1 MSPGAGDSVAM
12 PKMAL
17 VARLA
22 VQIAPPLLIGN
33 VGGGIREV
41 IPITGG
47 SFEGPDFSGI
57 ILPGGADWCLTRPDG
72 VSEIWARYTL
82 ETDDG
87 VLVSV
92 INGGQVR
99 MNAAG
104 DYIGRTVP
112 QFEVAEGRY
121 GWLRDGPFLGTLLTN
136 GAGTLAEAAFYRLL

>member
-1 MSPGAGDSVAM
+1 MGLGADESAAA
-12 PKMAL
+12 PKMEL

-22 VQIAPPLLIGN
+22 VQIAPPLLIGT

-47 SFEGPDFSGI
+47 TFEGPDFTGI

-87 VLVSV
+87 VLISV
-92 INGGQVR
+92 INAGQVR
-99 MNAAG
+99 MNADG
-104 DYIGRTVP
+104 DYVGRTVP

-121 GWLRDGPFLGTLLTN
+121 GWLRNGPFLGTLLTDA
-136 GAGTLAEAAFYRLL
+136 AGTLARAEFYKVL